1 MKYLG
6 LSNFGGMPIYS
17 SWLLPN
23 GKVIHIDLEREDYF
37 EYITTLRNKYGEI
50 YGEIYPG

>member
-6 LSNFGGMPIYS
+6 LSNFGGMSVYS

-23 GKVIHIDLEREDYF
+23 GQIIHIDFDRPDYF
-37 EYITTLRNKYGEI
+37 EYINVLKGKDGEVLAPI
-50 YGEIYPG
+50 S

>member
-17 SWLLPN
+17 SWLLPD
-23 GKVIHIDLEREDYF
+23 GSVIHIDLEMEGYF
-37 EYITTLRNKYGEI
+37 EYIDNLRNKYGEV
-50 YGEIYPG
+50 